1 MSQSK
6 FVGVLT
12 ALLFCLVIGSMSV
25 FTVQQNELALILRF
39 GKIIS
44 GDYAPGLHFKMPM
57 LDSLR
62 IFDARIQNLDAEP
75 AHFLTKEKKNLIVDS
90 YAKWKIIDLNTYY
103 TSVSGSTDRAGKR
116 LAEIIADGLRSEFGK
131 RTIQEVV
138 SGDRAQ
144 IMDLITQQ
152 ANQRI
157 KQFGIEVIDVR
168 IKRIELPKEVSTS
181 VFRRMEAER
190 ERDAKNLRSQGEAE
204 ALKIQAEADRGN
216 LETLANAERDAEQIR
231 GEGDAQASEIYARSY
246 GKNPEFY
253 GFYRS
258 LMAYR
263 KSFSNKNDIL
273 VLQPESEFFG
283 YFNQLKGSTTPE
295 LPPMKRE

>member
-1 MSQSK
+1 MSQNK
-6 FVGVLT
+6 FVAFLTSVL
-12 ALLFCLVIGSMSV
+12 LLFVIGSMSL
-25 FTVQQNELALILRF
+25 FTVQQNEIGLILRF
-39 GKIIS
+39 GKIIGS
-44 GDYAPGLHFKMPM
+44 DYGPGLHFKVPA
-57 LDSLR
+57 LDALR
-62 IFDARIQNLDAEP
+62 VFDTRIQNLDAEP

-90 YAKWKIIDLNTYY
+90 YAKWKIIDLNNYY

-157 KQFGIEVIDVR
+157 KQFGIEVVDVR
-168 IKRIELPKEVSTS
+168 IKRIELPKEVSSS

-190 ERDAKNLRSQGEAE
+190 ERDAKNLRSQGDAE
-204 ALKIQAEADRGN
+204 ALKIRAEADRYY
-216 LETLANAERDAEQIR
+216 LETQANAERDAEQIR

-253 GFYRS
+253 AFYRS

-263 KSFSNKNDIL
+263 KAFSNKNDIL

-283 YFNQLKGSTTPE
+283 YFNQLKGSNTPA
-295 LPPMKRE
+295 LPPVKRE